1 MSHLVVA
8 HDGTTNE
15 IHVKPLSRG
24 RLFNSFD
31 CLSYETFMSKSKKHL
46 SESSRGFPADPW
58 GHHITKPPNFIT
70 IHFRINFASPR
81 DPYLPPK
88 KKKTWVALNDPR
100 VLTITT
106 SQNNIWETFKTLYN
120 ILLNW
125 LVHRDPEIIGL
136 WNNPQYKLGYI
147 NDALEYI
154 PKIPTVFAYCSHEPT
169 WMSRLEVS
177 KKVRKQVII
186 TPINPK
192 KKTSRWKKPIDP
204 SPNHWSIRPL
214 PSQDIHPNQR
224 IHSLISCIFFGASAV
239 ASSSVALA
247 ACAACRCLLRE
258 TKYG

>member
-1 MSHLVVA
+1 MAPQMKFMLSPCQEVVFLTPLIAYPMRRSCPSPKNICQSHPGDSQPIPGGIIL
-8 HDGTTNE
+8 
-15 IHVKPLSRG
+15 
-24 RLFNSFD
+24 
-31 CLSYETFMSKSKKHL
+31 
-46 SESSRGFPADPW
+46 
-58 GHHITKPPNFIT
+58 PNPQTSLPYI
-70 IHFRINFASPR
+70 FASTLHRPGT
-81 DPYLPPK
+81 PTPPQK
-88 KKKTWVALNDPR
+88 KKNTWVALNDPR

-186 TPINPK
+186 TPINPQ
-192 KKTSRWKKPIDP
+192 KKTSRWKNQLILVLTIDP
-204 SPNHWSIRPL
+204 SVHFRPRTSIRTNGSIRWSP
-214 PSQDIHPNQR
+214 
-224 IHSLISCIFFGASAV
+224 ASF
-239 ASSSVALA
+239 SEPP
-247 ACAACRCLLRE
+247 R
-258 TKYG
+258 